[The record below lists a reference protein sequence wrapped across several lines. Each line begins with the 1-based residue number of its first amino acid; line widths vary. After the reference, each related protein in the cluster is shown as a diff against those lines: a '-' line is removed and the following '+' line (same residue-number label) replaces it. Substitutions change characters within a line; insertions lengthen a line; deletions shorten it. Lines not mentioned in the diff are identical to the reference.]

1 MHAPTGVSVRHVAF
15 GFGAGALFMGLVTV
29 VGTVLAQAPFF
40 LAADMQLMLEWCR
53 QMMGQAGSAAQGMI
67 SGMCMLGR

>member
-1 MHAPTGVSVRHVAF
+1 MNAPTDVSVRHVAF
-15 GFGAGALFMGLVTV
+15 GFGAGALFMGLMTV
-29 VGTVLAQAPFF
+29 VGTALAQAPSI

-67 SGMCMLGR
+67 SGMCMVSR